1 MPDQQHRITFP
12 DISSRA
18 FEHPADRSALVA
30 LRSLS
35 GFDTVLK
42 TLSGLFR
49 ERQHRLLYLASAIKV
64 DERQFAGVN
73 ALLTEVVGVLDAP
86 ARPELFVV
94 QDPRVNAITM
104 GMDEPFIVLTTGMVD
119 LMDTDELRFVIGH
132 EVGHAMSGHSVY
144 RTMLHH
150 LLNLVGAFSWMPI
163 GSWGLRALVAS
174 LNEWARKS
182 ELSGDRAGLLAGQD
196 EQAALR
202 VMMKLAGGPKL
213 AEMNTEAFL
222 EQAAEYESTG
232 DLRDGLLKL
241 INLEPQTHPFSVV
254 RAAALK
260 EWVDSGDY
268 QRILAGNY
276 PRRTDDKKATIG
288 EEFAAAGK
296 SYRKSFNEST
306 DPLVSAVRNLGHDVG
321 GVAQTVGKN
330 IVDVVTGIWNRFDG
344 RDESEPRT
352 ETTAET
358 GSTGAAESGP
368 AEGGESTEGGDPK
381 DN

>member
-73 ALLTEVVGVLDAP
+73 SVLTQAVDVLDAP
-86 ARPELFVV
+86 ARPELFVI
-94 QDPRVNAITM
+94 QDPRANAITM
-104 GMDEPFIVLTTGMVD
+104 GMDEPFIVLTTGMLD
-119 LMDTDELRFVIGH
+119 LVSEDELPFVVGH
-132 EVGHAMSGHSVY
+132 ELGHAMSGHSVY
-144 RTMLHH
+144 RTMLYH
-150 LLNLVGAFSWMPI
+150 LLNLAGAFSWLPV
-163 GSWGLRALVAS
+163 GSWGLRGLIAA

-182 ELSGDRAGLLAGQD
+182 ELSADRAGLLASQD

-202 VMMKLAGGPKL
+202 VMMKLAGGPRL
-213 AEMNTEAFL
+213 AEMDTEAFL
-222 EQAAEYESTG
+222 AQAAEYESTG

-241 INLEPQTHPFSVV
+241 INLEPQSHPFSVV

-276 PRRTDDKKATIG
+276 PRRSDDKKATIG
-288 EEFAAAGK
+288 EEFSAAGK

-306 DPLVSAVRNLGHDVG
+306 DPLVTAVRNLGHDVG

-330 IVDVVTGIWNRFDG
+330 IVDVVTNIWSRFDN
-344 RDESEPRT
+344 RDDEPEPRT
-352 ETTAET
+352 ETTAEAGPT
-358 GSTGAAESGP
+358 DGTGA
-368 AEGGESTEGGDPK
+368 EGTDPEASSGGDPK